1 MRWNRTASAGGREP
15 RERNRTTEERGGK
28 SPPWSRSLSTV
39 SLTIHGVLFPGHSS
53 RLTVFASFT
62 RSLPVPSVVGSG
74 SVLILFPLPS
84 PSPTERALRGEWS
97 GDGKV
102 RRGTEES
109 DKGRRYHSHF
119 TPSLSSLVTHPSL
132 TLFTRSHPSPRY
144 TRRAAGREGTDRA
157 NA

>member
-1 MRWNRTASAGGREP
+1 MIREPVVTGTTSVTRILTASRHFCCP
-15 RERNRTTEERGGK
+15 
-28 SPPWSRSLSTV
+28 L
-39 SLTIHGVLFPGHSS
+39 
-53 RLTVFASFT
+53 
-62 RSLPVPSVVGSG
+62 LPVPSVVGSG

-102 RRGTEES
+102 RRGTES